1 MSFRLGDIIV
11 KDILYG
17 MASNI
22 TTGDPLYILTQL
34 SEASIAITA
43 DSNDITDKDG
53 NIVLRNYR
61 SKSGE
66 FSATNAFINMNV
78 LAAAGATT
86 DLAVVGNALIAPK
99 IIKVAKSAAA
109 AILTDVVNGSITVNQ
124 YFGDGNLGKSYT
136 LGLEASDTE
145 FAIVTGSTTVY
156 TFPDVTTSYVVA
168 DDREA
173 FPVVGDASKKYI
185 AKDTGKVYVWDS
197 TLDTPDYVEDTT
209 ITAEVV
215 EALPTTGS
223 EDKLYVVVGD
233 GTVTPEVHTCV
244 VTVTPDGTTTVTLP
258 TDPEA
263 DYFVIKYKRTFTS
276 GAIITNSAN
285 KFPESV
291 NMLLKVLYYDVCSKD
306 EIKAAYVEMPSFKVS
321 PETTLSFNPEAPT
334 MDFNGTLEIDYCSD
348 DKELYRIY
356 LVDEVDAS

>member
-1 MSFRLGDIIV
+1 MSFRLGDIVV
-11 KDILYG
+11 KDILYA

-53 NIVLRNYR
+53 NIVLRNFR

-78 LAAAGATT
+78 MAAAGATT
-86 DLAVVGNALIAPK
+86 DLAAVGNALIAPK
-99 IIKVAKSAAA
+99 IIKIAKTATAAV
-109 AILTDVVNGSITVNQ
+109 LQDVVTGSITVNQ
-124 YFGDGNLGKSYT
+124 YFGDGNLGKAYS
-136 LGLEASDTE
+136 LGVVASATE
-145 FAIVTGSTTVY
+145 YSVTNGSTTVY
-156 TFPDVTTSYVVA
+156 SFPDVTASYVVVA
-168 DDREA
+168 EQTDLPA
-173 FPVVGDASKKYI
+173 SGDASKKYI
-185 AKDTGKVYVWDS
+185 VKDTGKVYIWDS

-209 ITAEVV
+209 VTAEVV
-215 EALPTTGS
+215 STLPATGS
-223 EDKLYVVVGD
+223 ENVLYVVTGD
-233 GTVTPEVHTCV
+233 NTVHSCII
-244 VTVTPDGTTTVTLP
+244 TVTPDGTTTVTLP

-263 DYFVIKYKRTFTS
+263 DYYVIKYKRTFTE

-285 KFPESV
+285 KFPDSV
-291 NMLLKVLYYDVCSKD
+291 NMLLKVTYYDLCSKD
-306 EIKAAYVEMPSFKVS
+306 ELKAAYIEMPSFKVS
-321 PETTLSFNPEAPT
+321 PETTLSFNPESPT

-356 LVDEVDAS
+356 LVNEVDAS

>member
-1 MSFRLGDIIV
+1 MSFRLGDIVV
-11 KDILYG
+11 KDILYA

-53 NIVLRNYR
+53 NIVLRNFR

-78 LAAAGATT
+78 MAAAGATT
-86 DLAVVGNALIAPK
+86 DLAAVGNALVAPK
-99 IIKVAKSAAA
+99 IIKVAKSATASV
-109 AILTDVVNGSITVNQ
+109 LQDVVAGSITVNQ
-124 YFGDGNLGKSYT
+124 YFGDGNLGKSYE
-136 LGLEASDTE
+136 LGVSASDTE
-145 FAIVTGSTTVY
+145 FAVTTGSTTVY
-156 TFPDVTTSYVVA
+156 AFPDVTASYVVVEEQTDLPA
-168 DDREA
+168 S
-173 FPVVGDASKKYI
+173 GDASKKYI
-185 AKDTGKVYVWDS
+185 VKDTGKVYSWDS

-215 EALPTTGS
+215 DVLPTTGS
-223 EDKLYVVVGD
+223 ENKLYVVTSD
-233 GTVTPEVHTCV
+233 STVHGCI

-263 DYFVIKYKRTFTS
+263 DYYVIKYKRTFTE

-285 KFPESV
+285 KFPDSV
-291 NMLLKVLYYDVCSKD
+291 NMLLKVTYYDLCSKD
-306 EIKAAYVEMPSFKVS
+306 ELKAAYIEMPSFKVS
-321 PETTLSFNPEAPT
+321 PETTLSFNPESPT

-356 LVDEVDAS
+356 LVNEIDAA

>member
-34 SEASIAITA
+34 SEASISITA

-86 DLAVVGNALIAPK
+86 DLAAVGNALIAPK
-99 IIKVAKSAAA
+99 IVKVAKGTPAVVLS
-109 AILTDVVNGSITVNQ
+109 DVVTGSVTVNQ
-124 YFGDGNLGKSYT
+124 YFGDGNLGKAYE
-136 LGLEASDTE
+136 LGLEPSDTE
-145 FAIVTGSTTVY
+145 FAITTGSTTVY
-156 TFPDVTTSYVVA
+156 TFPDVTASYVVVESQT
-168 DDREA
+168 DLPET
-173 FPVVGDASKKYI
+173 GDASKKYI
-185 AKDTGKVYVWDS
+185 TKDTGKVYIWNS
-197 TLDTPDYVEDTT
+197 SLDTPAFEEDLT
-209 ITAEVV
+209 ITAEVSSV
-215 EALPTTGS
+215 LPSTGS
-223 EDKLYVVVGD
+223 EDKLYVVDD
-233 GTVTPEVHTCV
+233 GTTVTVHTCV
-244 VTVTPDGTTTVTLP
+244 VTVTPDGTTSVLLP

-285 KFPESV
+285 QFPESV

-321 PETTLSFNPEAPT
+321 PETTLSFNPESPT

>member
-34 SEASIAITA
+34 SEASISITA

-66 FSATNAFINMNV
+66 FSATNAFVNMNV

-86 DLAVVGNALIAPK
+86 DLAAVGNALVAPK
-99 IIKVAKSAAA
+99 IIKVAKTEAAA
-109 AILTDVVNGSITVNQ
+109 VLTDVVNGSITVSQ
-124 YFGDGNLGKSYT
+124 YFGDGNLGKNYEM
-136 LGLEASDTE
+136 GLAPSDTE
-145 FAIVTGSTTVY
+145 YAVVTGSTTVY
-156 TFPDVTTSYVVA
+156 AFPDVTPSYLVVDA
-168 DDREA
+168 QTDLPD
-173 FPVVGDASKKYI
+173 VGDASKKYI
-185 AKDTGKVYVWDS
+185 VKENGKVYVWDAA
-197 TLDTPDYVEDTT
+197 LETPAFVEDTT

-215 EALPTTGS
+215 ATLPATGS
-223 EDKLYVVVGD
+223 EDKLYVVTD
-233 GTVTPEVHTCV
+233 GTTTTVHSCT
-244 VTVTPDGTTTVTLP
+244 VTVTPDGTTTVNLP

-263 DYFVIKYKRTFTS
+263 DYFVVKYKRTFTA

-321 PETTLSFNPEAPT
+321 PETTLSFNPESPT

-356 LVDEVDAS
+356 LIDEVDAD

>member
-1 MSFRLGDIIV
+1 MSFRLGDIVV
-11 KDILYG
+11 KDILYA

-53 NIVLRNYR
+53 NIVLRNFR

-78 LAAAGATT
+78 MAAAGATT
-86 DLAVVGNALIAPK
+86 DLAAVGNALVAPK
-99 IIKVAKSAAA
+99 IIKVAKSATAA
-109 AILTDVVNGSITVNQ
+109 VLQDVVTGSITVNQ
-124 YFGDGNLGKSYT
+124 YFGDGNLGKAYE
-136 LGLEASDTE
+136 LGTTASATE
-145 FAIVTGSTTVY
+145 YSITSGSTTVY
-156 TFPDVTTSYVVA
+156 SFPDVTASYVVVA
-168 DDREA
+168 EQTDL
-173 FPVVGDASKKYI
+173 PVTGDASKKYI
-185 AKDTGKVYVWDS
+185 VKDTGKVYAWDS

-209 ITAEVV
+209 LTAEVD
-215 EALPTTGS
+215 ATLPATGA
-223 EDKLYVVVGD
+223 ENKLYVITSD
-233 GTVTPEVHTCV
+233 NTVHSCT

-258 TDPEA
+258 TDPDA
-263 DYFVIKYKRTFTS
+263 DYYVIKYKRTFTE

-285 KFPESV
+285 KFPDSV
-291 NMLLKVLYYDVCSKD
+291 NMLLKVTYYDLCSKD
-306 EIKAAYVEMPSFKVS
+306 ELKAAYIEMPSFKVS
-321 PETTLSFNPEAPT
+321 PETTLSFNPESPT

-356 LVDEVDAS
+356 LVNETDAA